1 MNAILKHVNE
11 KLKEHNV
18 QLDDNAVL
26 NEYFQVKK
34 AWDSIVKSISQPIK
48 FLIIGEAT
56 VSFKN
61 YFYNEKSDTTP
72 FLNPVYFG
80 CNSKP
85 ELIQLFNKNG
95 ILVFDLYPLPLSTFI
110 YDNVKFDCKELAYK
124 SALEKYYNTVKKII
138 DNETKIILR
147 YTKLYSVKK
156 NKKGKDKIEKR
167 NEWKIFMDYIKRKE
181 DDFKNISSGNQG
193 SSESKIK
200 KIFTG
205 LKP

>member
-1 MNAILKHVNE
+1 
-11 KLKEHNV
+11 
-18 QLDDNAVL
+18 
-26 NEYFQVKK
+26 
-34 AWDSIVKSISQPIK
+34 
-48 FLIIGEAT
+48 
-56 VSFKN
+56 
-61 YFYNEKSDTTP
+61 
-72 FLNPVYFG
+72 LNPVYFG

-124 SALEKYYNTVKKII
+124 SALEKYYDTVKTII

-147 YTKLYSVKK
+147 YTKLYSVKQ

-181 DDFKNISSGNQG
+181 DDFQNISSGNQG
-193 SSESKIK
+193 SSKDKIK

-205 LKP
+205 LTT